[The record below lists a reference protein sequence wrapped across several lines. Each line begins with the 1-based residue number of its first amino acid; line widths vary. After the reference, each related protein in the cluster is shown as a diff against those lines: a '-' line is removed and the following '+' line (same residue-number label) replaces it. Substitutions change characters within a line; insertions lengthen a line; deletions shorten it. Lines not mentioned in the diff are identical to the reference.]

1 MLYVNN
7 IEIDKVVYN
16 GTELDTV
23 YYNSVEVFT
32 SAREV
37 TYSLTNLVQVSC
49 PSKVKNGGTLVAQ
62 IGGASGYLTPESV
75 AVTMDGVA
83 LTTTSS
89 NSSYYTYDA
98 NTGTIT
104 VYNCIGSIN
113 VSATSDIQYSTLW
126 VFSGN
131 TVTKYNGSDI
141 NITIPYCYK
150 TYTRNNQSY
159 YAIANVS
166 TTGYTNVT
174 TIGASMFY
182 GVTTLRSVTVYTP
195 LKYINSEA
203 FRGCTNLQTFSA
215 PSSLTTIYASAFYGC
230 SSLTSS
236 CRAST
241 YGDYCYY
248 NCTSLASI
256 GGVTSSVSFGTVG
269 NYSFYN
275 CSKLTCAGI
284 TFNNVGNYAFWNC
297 QKITGTAT
305 RSGSVSSGATNTI
318 GSFAFAKTN
327 ITYFDLNNIH
337 AKAKSTW
344 GSGCFSSNSKWDVK
358 LNIGQSYSPIA
369 SLVHTSTS
377 SGDGGTYKYIYGGYM
392 YGSSASG
399 KIVSGDY
406 VPIVLVYTYWGS
418 EEHYSYCDNVTTD
431 SIASYYMCL
440 TISSSSSA
448 GFTFRAECRN
458 GMTTTDTF
466 KSAYANVRYYTMKE
480 DPNSVSSK
488 NESTYTEAGSVTPTH
503 GVAYWWYPFSYVTAQ
518 NSGCVAF
525 DTPVT
530 LADGTTKM
538 IQDITYKDRILRFNH
553 DTGEIDT
560 SYCHWLNKEE
570 TAKRYIKVTFDDDSY
585 INFIFPHSMYS
596 LDLNRYVQITRKD
609 EFGIGTRV
617 AKQVWVDGKPQ
628 IAEAVVKGIEL
639 IEEEIKF
646 CEVVTGQFLNSF
658 ANNMLVTE
666 PFTIGFQNMYG
677 FDEKMRYLSPVRK
690 QYLNGEYKGYLFS
703 EDYIRDTLRITDKD
717 SIGFRAE
724 EWGMLMESGYIDED
738 GIHIMIDDFVNSPL
752 HKVEPIKDKKGNNIW
767 PVTTDID
774 VVENIDD
781 YMRVEGTEYV
791 LPNNEA
797 DNFIGWYCSADS
809 KMYQPGDV
817 YKVKYGTHF
826 TAKFDKGE

>member
-7 IEIDKVVYN
+7 TEIEKVVYN
-16 GTELDTV
+16 GTDLDTV
-23 YYNSVEVFT
+23 YFNGVEVFT
-32 SAREV
+32 SARAV
-37 TYSLTNLVQVSC
+37 TYTLVNLIQISC
-49 PSKVKNGGTLVAQ
+49 PAKVKNGGTLIAQ
-62 IGGASGYLTPESV
+62 IGGASGYLTPETVS
-75 AVTMDGVA
+75 VTMGGTA
-83 LTTTSS
+83 LTTSSS

-104 VYNCIGSIN
+104 VYNCIDAIN
-113 VSATSDIQYSTLW
+113 ISATSDLQYSTLW

-131 TVTKYNGSDI
+131 SVTKYNGSDI

-150 TYTRNNQSY
+150 AYTRNNSTY

-174 TIGASMFY
+174 TIAASMFY

-195 LKYINSEA
+195 LKTIGSEA

-215 PSSLTTIYASAFYGC
+215 PSTLTTINASAFYGC

-248 NCTSLASI
+248 NCTALASI
-256 GGVTSSVSFGTVG
+256 GGVTSSVSFSTVG

-275 CSKLTCAGI
+275 CSKLVCSGI
-284 TFNNVGNYAFWNC
+284 SFNKVGNYAFWNC

-305 RSGSVSSGATNTI
+305 ESSSISSGTAYSV

-327 ITYFDLNNIH
+327 ITYFDMSKVDS
-337 AKAKSTW
+337 KAKSSW
-344 GSGCFSSNSKWDVK
+344 GSGCFSSNSKWDIK
-358 LNIGQSYSPIA
+358 LNINNTYSPLATLI
-369 SLVHTSTS
+369 HTSTS
-377 SGDGGTYKYIYGGYM
+377 SSDGGTYKYIYGGYM

-406 VPIVLVYTYWGS
+406 VPDVKIYAYWGS
-418 EEHYSYCDNVTTD
+418 EEHYCWCSNVTDTG
-431 SIASYYMCL
+431 IAMSFMCL
-440 TISSSSSA
+440 TISSASSP

-458 GMTTTDTF
+458 ASDNTDVF
-466 KSAYANVRYYTMKE
+466 KSAYANVRYYTLKE
-480 DPNSVSSK
+480 DPTVVAGK
-488 NESTYTEAGSVTPTH
+488 NESTYTEAGSVTPSH
-503 GVAYWWYPFSYVTAQ
+503 GVAYWWFPYSYVTAQ
-518 NSGCVAF
+518 NSGCIAF

-570 TAKRYIKVTFDDDSY
+570 VAKKYIKVTFDDDSY

-596 LDLNRYVQITRKD
+596 LDLNRYVQITRTD
-609 EFGIGTRV
+609 EFGVGTRV
-617 AKQVWVDGKPQ
+617 AKQVWVNGKPQ
-628 IAEAVVKGIEL
+628 IVEAVVKNIEL
-639 IEEEIKF
+639 INEEIKF

-658 ANNMLVTE
+658 ANHMLVTE

-677 FDEKMRYLSPVRK
+677 FDENMKYLSPVRQ

-703 EDYIRDTLRITDKD
+703 EDYIKNDLRITNKD

-724 EWGMLMESGYIDED
+724 EWGMLMEAGYIDED
-738 GIHIMIDDFVNSPL
+738 GIHIMIDEFVNSPL
-752 HKVEPIKDKKGNNIW
+752 HKVDPIKDEDGDNIW
-767 PVTTDID
+767 PVTTDLD
-774 VVENIDD
+774 KVENIDD
-781 YMRVEGTEYV
+781 YLLKEGAEYK
-791 LPNNEA
+791 LPSCRRKG
-797 DNFIGWYCSADS
+797 FVGWYCSADS
-809 KMYQPGDV
+809 KVYKPGDI

-826 TAKFDKGE
+826 SIIKEE

>member
-7 IEIDKVVYN
+7 SEIEKVVYN
-16 GTELDTV
+16 GTDLDTV
-23 YYNSVEVFT
+23 YYNGVEVFT
-32 SAREV
+32 SARAV
-37 TYSLTNLVQVSC
+37 TYTLVNLIQLSC
-49 PSKVKNGGTLVAQ
+49 PSKVKNGGTLIAQ
-62 IGGASGYLTPESV
+62 IGGASGYLTPETV

-83 LTTTSS
+83 LTTTST
-89 NSSYYTYDA
+89 NASYYTYDA

-104 VYNCIGSIN
+104 VYNCIGAIN
-113 VSATSDIQYSTLW
+113 ISATSDIQYSTLW

-141 NITIPYCYK
+141 NVTIPYCYK

-159 YAIANVS
+159 YAISNAS

-215 PSSLTTIYASAFYGC
+215 PGMLTTIYANAFYGC

-256 GGVTSSVSFGTVG
+256 GGVTSSVSFSSVG

-305 RSGSVSSGATNTI
+305 RSSSVSSGASNTI

-327 ITYFDLNNIH
+327 ITYFDLYNIH
-337 AKAKSTW
+337 AKAVSSW
-344 GSGCFSSNSKWDVK
+344 GSGCFSSSSKWDVK

-369 SLVHTSTS
+369 NLVHTSTS
-377 SGDGGTYKYIYGGYM
+377 SGDGGTYKYIYGGYCNE
-392 YGSSASG
+392 GSG

-406 VPIVLVYTYWGS
+406 VPYVDVYVFWDTWS
-418 EEHYSYCDNVTTD
+418 SSYTCSNITTNGG
-431 SIASYYMCL
+431 YFNHTCL

-448 GFTFRAECRN
+448 GFAFRAECKN
-458 GMTTTDTF
+458 ATTSTDTF
-466 KSAYANVRYYTMKE
+466 KSAYANVRYRTMKY
-480 DPNSVSSK
+480 DPNSVVAY
-488 NESTYTEAGSVTPTH
+488 NETSETEQGSVTPTH
-503 GVAYWWYPFSYVTAQ
+503 GVAYWWGPYSYVTAQ
-518 NSGCVAF
+518 NSGCIAF
-525 DTPVT
+525 DTPIT
-530 LADGTTKM
+530 LADGTTKK
-538 IQDITYKDRILRFNH
+538 IQDVTYKDRILRFNH

-560 SYCHWLNKEE
+560 SYCHWINKEE
-570 TAKRYIKVTFDDDSY
+570 KVGKYYKTTFSDGSV
-585 INFIFPHSMYS
+585 INFISPHAMYS
-596 LDLNRYVQITRKD
+596 LDERRYVQVTNPN
-609 EFGIGTRV
+609 EFHKGTRV
-617 AKQVWVDGKPQ
+617 PKQVIVDGKF
-628 IAEAVVKGIEL
+628 ELTEVSVESIE
-639 IEEEIKF
+639 IIFEEIKF
-646 CEVVTGQFLNSF
+646 CEVVTGQFLNCF
-658 ANNMLVTE
+658 ANNLLVSE
-666 PFTIGFQNMYG
+666 PFTTGFQNMYG
-677 FDEKMRYLSPVRK
+677 FDENMKYLSPIRQ

-703 EDYIRDTLRITDKD
+703 EDYIRDTLRITNKD

-724 EWGMLMESGYIDED
+724 EWGMLMEGGYINELE
-738 GIHIMIDDFVNSPL
+738 INEMIDEFVNSPL
-752 HKVEPIKDKKGNNIW
+752 HKVDPFIDEDGNNIW

-774 VVENIDD
+774 VIENIDD
-781 YMRVEGTEYV
+781 YMRVEGTEYI
-791 LPNNEA
+791 LPQCNQE
-797 DNFIGWYCSADS
+797 NFIGWYCSADS
-809 KMYQPGDV
+809 KMYKPGDV
-817 YKVKYGTHF
+817 YKIKYGTHF
-826 TAKFDKGE
+826 TARFEKEE